1 MLQWNYLTYLVNRFM
16 AVQPGGYTDNIQ
28 DDNTPRAHPA
38 FNRGKARGILET
50 LAIVR
55 NIVTGSDNG
64 SGTINSAEIEK
75 IRRAVFIMREALDH
89 ASDKSTYLSKPA
101 KEALNEAKEIANT
114 LIFQ

>member
-1 MLQWNYLTYLVNRFM
+1 M

-50 LAIVR
+50 LSIMRDIIV
-55 NIVTGSDNG
+55 GDDNG

-75 IRRAVFIMREALDH
+75 IRRAVITYREALVH
-89 ASDKSTYLSKPA
+89 ASDKSTFLSKQA
-101 KEALNEAKEIANT
+101 KESLDTASEIANT
-114 LIFQ
+114 LIFQKR

>member
-1 MLQWNYLTYLVNRFM
+1 M

-28 DDNTPRAHPA
+28 DDNTPKAHPA
-38 FNRGKARGILET
+38 FNRGKAKGILET
-50 LAIVR
+50 LAIFR
-55 NIVTGSDNG
+55 NVVIGSDDG

-101 KEALNEAKEIANT
+101 KGALNEAKEVANT

>member
-1 MLQWNYLTYLVNRFM
+1 M

-50 LAIVR
+50 LSIIRDIIV
-55 NIVTGSDNG
+55 GDDNG

-75 IRRAVFIMREALDH
+75 IRRAVITYREALVH
-89 ASDKSTYLSKPA
+89 ASDKSTFLSKQA
-101 KEALNEAKEIANT
+101 KESLDTASEIANT
-114 LIFQ
+114 LIFQKR